1 MPELTTQKRF
11 MRRGVS
17 KFFFLTT
24 IANPKNGP
32 TRAEIAAGTELSDRI
47 SDVEGWALENT
58 PIDTPDMGT
67 DYTSSIPGE
76 DKAENSALTFYE
88 DREDSSVETLL
99 SKGVEG
105 YVVILRK
112 GDIPASPSMDTFPV
126 RVGARSA
133 SYTTAAEPA
142 KFRVSFN
149 ITSKPALDSAIPA
162 LTAPGGGA

>member
-24 IANPKNGP
+24 IANPKIGP
-32 TRAEIAAGTELSDRI
+32 SRAEIAAGTELSDRI

-58 PIDTPDMGT
+58 PIETPDMGT

-76 DKAENSALTFYE
+76 DKADNSALTFYE
-88 DREDSSVETLL
+88 DKEDSSVETLL
-99 SKGVEG
+99 TKGVEG

-112 GDIPASPSMDTFPV
+112 GDVVGSPSMDTFPV
-126 RVGARSA
+126 RVGSRSA
-133 SYTTAAEPA
+133 SYTAAAEAA

-149 ITSKPALDSAIPA
+149 ITSKPSLDVVIPA
-162 LTAPGGGA
+162 AAAGGGA

>member
-1 MPELTTQKRF
+1 MPELTTQKRY

-17 KFFFLTT
+17 KFLFLTA
-24 IANPKNGP
+24 IANLKAGAS
-32 TRAEIAAGTELSDRI
+32 RAELTAGTDLSHRI
-47 SDVEGWALENT
+47 SDVEGFALENSA
-58 PIDTPDMGT
+58 IETPDMGT

-76 DKAENSALTFYE
+76 DKAENSGLTFYE
-88 DREDSSVETLL
+88 DREDDSVETLL

-112 GDIPASPSMDTFPV
+112 GDVPSSRSMDVFPV

-142 KFRVSFN
+142 KFRVSFTV
-149 ITSKPALDSAIPA
+149 TSKPALDAVIPA
-162 LTAPGGGA
+162 AATGGGA